1 MIISKTPYRI
11 SFFGGGTDY
20 KQWYSHYGSEIIST
34 TIDKYIYL
42 SIRKLPEFFSKKN
55 RVIYS
60 KIEEVDSLDK
70 IKLNP
75 VKKILL
81 FEKFKNGIE
90 LHYDGQMPAKSGVGS
105 SSAFVVGLANICS
118 ELKKKKL
125 TKSNLA
131 KKAIYYEQK
140 ILKEVVG
147 LQDQIAISHGGFNHI
162 KINKKG
168 NFYVKKILEHKKHK
182 QKLNS
187 NLVLLYSGI
196 QKLTK
201 YELSNYV
208 KNIRNKTKQL
218 MIENVELTKE
228 AKNLL
233 KNFKFDEFGRLLDT
247 SWEVKKKISK
257 SISNSTLDN
266 IYIKAKK
273 SGAIG
278 GKLLGAGGGGFMLF
292 YVPSYRRN
300 FFLKK
305 MNFLTNIEFKFE
317 DSGSQI
323 VYKNLDRGKYVQ
335 S

>member
-20 KQWYSHYGSEIIST
+20 KEWYSHYGSEIIST

-42 SIRKLPEFFSKKN
+42 SLRKLPKFFPNTN

-60 KIEEVDSLDK
+60 QIEETDTLDK

-90 LHYDGQMPAKSGVGS
+90 FHYDGQMPAKSGVGS

-118 ELKKKKL
+118 EIKKNKL
-125 TKSNLA
+125 TKSKLA
-131 KKAIYYEQK
+131 KKAIYYEQT

-147 LQDQIAISHGGFNHI
+147 LQDQIAISHGGFNYI
-162 KINKKG
+162 KINKNG
-168 NFYVKKILEHKKHK
+168 NFSVKKILENKKHK
-182 QKLNS
+182 KKLNS
-187 NLVLLYSGI
+187 NLILLYSGI
-196 QKLTK
+196 QKLTQN
-201 YELSNYV
+201 ELSNYV
-208 KNIRNKTKQL
+208 KNIRTKSKQL
-218 MIENVELTKE
+218 MMENVELTKE
-228 AKNLL
+228 AKKQIKEL
-233 KNFKFDEFGRLLDT
+233 KFDEFGKLLDT
-247 SWEVKKKISK
+247 SWEVKRKISK
-257 SISNSTLDN
+257 SISNSAVDS

-305 MNFLTNIEFKFE
+305 MNFLTNVEFKFE
-317 DSGSQI
+317 NLGSQI
-323 VYKNLDRGKYVQ
+323 VYKNLDGDRYV
-335 S
+335 

>member
-20 KQWYSHYGSEIIST
+20 KEWYSHYGSEILST

-42 SIRKLPEFFSKKN
+42 SIRKLPNFFQKKN

-60 KIEEVDSLDK
+60 QIEEVDTLDK

-90 LHYDGQMPAKSGVGS
+90 FHYDGQMPAKSGVGS

-118 ELKKKKL
+118 EIKKKKL
-125 TKSNLA
+125 TKSSLA
-131 KKAIYYEQK
+131 KKAIYYEQT

-147 LQDQIAISHGGFNHI
+147 LQDQIAISHGGFNYI
-162 KINKKG
+162 KINKNGSFSVQKVLE
-168 NFYVKKILEHKKHK
+168 NKMYKK
-182 QKLNS
+182 KLNS
-187 NLVLLYSGI
+187 NLILLYSGI
-196 QKLTK
+196 QKLTRS
-201 YELSNYV
+201 ELSNYV
-208 KNIRNKTKQL
+208 KNIRTKSKEL
-218 MIENVELTKE
+218 MFENVQLTKE
-228 AKNLL
+228 AKKLL
-233 KNFKFDEFGRLLDT
+233 KDYKFDEFGGLLDT
-247 SWEVKKKISK
+247 SWHIKRKISK

-292 YVPSYRRN
+292 YVPSYKRT

-305 MNFLTNIEFKFE
+305 MSFLTNIEFKFE
-317 DSGSQI
+317 DLGSQI
-323 VYKNLDRGKYVQ
+323 VYKNLEEDKYV
-335 S
+335 